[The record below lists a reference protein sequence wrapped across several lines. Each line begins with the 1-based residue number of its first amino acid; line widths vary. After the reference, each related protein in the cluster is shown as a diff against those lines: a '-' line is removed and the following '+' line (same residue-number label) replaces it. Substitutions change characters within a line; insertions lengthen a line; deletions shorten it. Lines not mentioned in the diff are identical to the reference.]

1 MIKTFL
7 LDPIRRTH
15 VFAALDT
22 LEFLRCSGRMN
33 RIMEGLGSVLQ
44 LKPLLKMYA
53 GEPTSERVR
62 TSARENDRVLELL
75 NEELPLGRL
84 ALLHTNAEQKARE
97 LFASVADTLPFE
109 NVRVV
114 DIPPVIGAI
123 LDRVQSDLLP

>member
-1 MIKTFL
+1 
-7 LDPIRRTH
+7 
-15 VFAALDT
+15 
-22 LEFLRCSGRMN
+22 MN